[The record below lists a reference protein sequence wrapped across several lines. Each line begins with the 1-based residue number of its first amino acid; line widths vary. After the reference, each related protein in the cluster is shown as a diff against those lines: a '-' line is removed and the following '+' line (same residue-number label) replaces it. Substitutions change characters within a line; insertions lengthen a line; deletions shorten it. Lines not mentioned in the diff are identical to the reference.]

1 MKQATRGEGKLS
13 LGRKTRD
20 EISSQ
25 MGREGIMSQV
35 LPGNCDELVQGLTTK
50 RSPGLSRSESGD
62 IKRVK
67 LKPQETLPE
76 RVEGRKPAH
85 WC

>member
-1 MKQATRGEGKLS
+1 
-13 LGRKTRD
+13 
-20 EISSQ
+20 
-25 MGREGIMSQV
+25 MSQV
-35 LPGNCDELVQGLTTK
+35 LPGNCGELVQGLTTK

>member
-1 MKQATRGEGKLS
+1 MKQAARGEGKLS
-13 LGRKTRD
+13 LGRKT

-25 MGREGIMSQV
+25 IGREGIMSQV
-35 LPGNCDELVQGLTTK
+35 LPGNCGELVQGLTTK
-50 RSPGLSRSESGD
+50 RLPGLSRSESGD